1 MKQNITVEKYYFSSI
16 TWDKLNFTKKV
27 RVFYSMTNEE
37 RNCFEQELNKK
48 YSSMEHYAKENFYNL
63 RHVVFELCHDNSL
76 TSEQFAK
83 EIGVQEKEIDSLIRD
98 GECNAAL
105 LNKIADYFKLPIK
118 KHFKQY
124 VTNSKE

>member
-1 MKQNITVEKYYFSSI
+1 MKQNITVEKHYFSSI

-37 RNCFEQELNKK
+37 RNYFEQEFNRK
-48 YSSMEHYAKENFYNL
+48 YSSMENFYNL

-76 TSEQFAK
+76 TPEQFAK

-118 KHFKQY
+118 EHFKQY
-124 VTNSKE
+124 ITNSNE